1 MSLDE
6 KNPKLVDIYKQKMGE
21 YLERAEYLKKTV
33 IKKDDEPI
41 ISGNAAGGSAAKK
54 K

>member
-1 MSLDE
+1 
-6 KNPKLVDIYKQKMGE
+6 MGE
-21 YLERAEYLKKTV
+21 YLERAEYLKRTV
-33 IKKDDEPI
+33 IRREDEPI